1 MQSDL
6 KDKFQRS
13 AGVFVLLLSLLALVY
28 SLTFTRERLVR
39 ESKQVA
45 QPTASSEVISF

>member
-13 AGVFVLLLSLLALVY
+13 AGTFVLVISLLALVY
-28 SLTFTRERLVR
+28 SFANTRERLAR
-39 ESKQVA
+39 ASKPA
-45 QPTASSEVISF
+45 TQPTASSDRISF